1 MKDHIITLDMY
12 NKSNIKGF
20 NRCLKTLRIL
30 IKIHVSVMECQT
42 VQKNPN
48 AGNPEVNSDTLFGV

>member
-1 MKDHIITLDMY
+1 MY

-20 NRCLKTLRIL
+20 NHSLKTLRIL

-48 AGNPEVNSDTLFGV
+48 AGNPEVNSDTLFGI